1 MLQYFLNSTSK
12 PAELLHDKTH
22 LNTMPRLLYT
32 YLVNQILAP
41 FYASLIILS
50 SILFLGKLIPILD
63 IILDYNIAL
72 NDFIRLYAYFT
83 PQLLLFALPMASMMG
98 VILGTT
104 HINNEN
110 ELMVLRASGISLY
123 KMLPPVIV
131 VALSTA
137 LLTGFFSINLIP
149 AGNRAKVEL
158 AFQLATEKIERAM
171 HEKRFSES
179 LGDIILYADRIDP
192 KNQKW
197 EGVYISD
204 MRDHE
209 HPVTIISETGII
221 SSNMA
226 TGIVSI
232 ALNNGTMHRNNI
244 DTFQTIDFTRYEMN
258 LPLGTPQTNPLA
270 KVGRSTMSQGELRT
284 EAKRLGNNSHGAS
297 FLNEY
302 HKRLALPVGCFI
314 LTILGFPL
322 GFLSGSRH
330 KTIGISLGLATFILY
345 YVFLT
350 AAKTISESL
359 IMPAAIAMWLPN
371 LIFLLLTIF
380 IIQKVANETHTVF
393 LEKLYDISHAVF
405 SKISWFTRRGK

>member
-1 MLQYFLNSTSK
+1 
-12 PAELLHDKTH
+12 
-22 LNTMPRLLYT
+22 MPRLLYT
-32 YLVNQILAP
+32 YLTNQVLAP
-41 FYASLIILS
+41 FYASLVILT
-50 SILFLGKLIPILD
+50 SILFLGKLIPVLD
-63 IILDYNIAL
+63 IILDYNIGL

-110 ELMVLRASGISLY
+110 ELMALKASGTSLY
-123 KMLPPVIV
+123 KMLPPIIIV
-131 VALSTA
+131 AFGTA
-137 LLTGFFSINLIP
+137 LLTGLFSIYLIP

-179 LGDIILYADRIDP
+179 LGDIILYADHIDP

-197 EGVYISD
+197 DGVYISD
-204 MRDHE
+204 MRDHK
-209 HPVTIISETGII
+209 HPVTILSKTGRISSDTETGIL
-221 SSNMA
+221 
-226 TGIVSI
+226 SI
-232 ALNNGTMHRNNI
+232 ALDNGTLHRSNV
-244 DTFQTIDFTRYEMN
+244 DTLQTIDFIRYEIN
-258 LPLGTPQTNPLA
+258 LPLETPQTNPLA
-270 KVGRSTMSQGELRT
+270 KVGRSTMSQGELQA
-284 EAKRLGNNSHGAS
+284 EAKRLGKSSRGAS
-297 FLNEY
+297 FSNEY

-322 GFLSGSRH
+322 GFLSGARH

-359 IMPAAIAMWLPN
+359 VMPAAIAIWLPN
-371 LIFLLLTIF
+371 LIFFLLTVF
-380 IIQKVANETHTVF
+380 IVQRVAKETHTVF
-393 LEKLYDISHAVF
+393 LEKLYDISHAIL
-405 SKISWFTRRGK
+405 SKIPWFTRRVK

>member
-1 MLQYFLNSTSK
+1 
-12 PAELLHDKTH
+12 
-22 LNTMPRLLYT
+22 MPRLLYT
-32 YLVNQILAP
+32 YLINQILAP

-104 HINNEN
+104 QLNNDN
-110 ELMVLRASGISLY
+110 ELMVLKASGISLY

-137 LLTGFFSINLIP
+137 LLTGFFSIYLIP

-158 AFQLATEKIERAM
+158 AFQLATEKIERAI

-221 SSNMA
+221 SSNMT

-232 ALNNGTMHRNNI
+232 ALNNGTMHRNTI
-244 DTFQTIDFTRYEMN
+244 DSVQTIDFTRYEMN
-258 LPLGTPQTNPLA
+258 LPLETPQTNPIA

-284 EAKRLGNNSHGAS
+284 EAKRGWVTIPV
-297 FLNEY
+297 
-302 HKRLALPVGCFI
+302 ALLF
-314 LTILGFPL
+314 
-322 GFLSGSRH
+322 
-330 KTIGISLGLATFILY
+330 
-345 YVFLT
+345 
-350 AAKTISESL
+350 
-359 IMPAAIAMWLPN
+359 
-371 LIFLLLTIF
+371 
-380 IIQKVANETHTVF
+380 
-393 LEKLYDISHAVF
+393 
-405 SKISWFTRRGK
+405 

>member
-1 MLQYFLNSTSK
+1 
-12 PAELLHDKTH
+12 
-22 LNTMPRLLYT
+22 MPRLLYT

-41 FYASLIILS
+41 FYASLVLLT

-72 NDFIRLYAYFT
+72 IDFIRLYAYFT

-110 ELMVLRASGISLY
+110 ELMVLKASGISLY
-123 KMLPPVIV
+123 KMLPPVIII
-131 VALSTA
+131 ALSTA
-137 LLTGFFSINLIP
+137 LLTGFFSIYLIP

-158 AFQLATEKIERAM
+158 AFQLATEKIERAI

-192 KNQKW
+192 ENQKW
-197 EGVYISD
+197 DGVYISD
-204 MRDHE
+204 MRDRE
-209 HPVTIISETGII
+209 HPVTIISETGRI
-221 SSNMA
+221 SSNMV

-232 ALNNGTMHRNNI
+232 ALKNGTLHRSNA
-244 DTFQTIDFTRYEMN
+244 DTLQTIDFHRYEMN
-258 LPLGTPQTNPLA
+258 LPLETPQTNPLA
-270 KVGRSTMSQGELRT
+270 KVGRSTMSQGELMT
-284 EAKRLGNNSHGAS
+284 ESKRLGRNLHGAT

-302 HKRLALPVGCFI
+302 HERLALPVGCFI

-322 GFLSGSRH
+322 GFLSGPRH
-330 KTIGISLGLATFILY
+330 RTIGISLGLATFILY

-350 AAKTISESL
+350 AANIISESL
-359 IMPAAIAMWLPN
+359 VMPPAIAIWLPN
-371 LIFLLLTIF
+371 LFFLLLTIF
-380 IIQKVANETHTVF
+380 FIQRVAKESHTVF
-393 LEKLYDISHAVF
+393 LEKFYDFFHAVF
-405 SKISWFTRRGK
+405 SKIPWFSRRVK

>member
-1 MLQYFLNSTSK
+1 
-12 PAELLHDKTH
+12 
-22 LNTMPRLLYT
+22 MPRLLYT

-41 FYASLIILS
+41 FYASLIILT

-63 IILDYNIAL
+63 IILDYNIAPD
-72 NDFIRLYAYFT
+72 DFIRLYAYFA

-123 KMLPPVIV
+123 KMLPPVIL

-137 LLTGFFSINLIP
+137 ILTGLFSIYLIP

-158 AFQLATEKIERAM
+158 AFQLATETIERAM

-179 LGDIILYADRIDP
+179 LGDIILYADHINAE
-192 KNQKW
+192 NQIW
-197 EGVYISD
+197 SGVYISD
-204 MRDHE
+204 MRDHK
-209 HPVTIISETGII
+209 HPVTIFSESGKI
-221 SSNMA
+221 SSNVE

-232 ALNNGTMHRNNI
+232 ALNNGSMHRNTI
-244 DTFQTIDFTRYEMN
+244 DTIQTIDFNRYEMN
-258 LPLGTPQTNPLA
+258 LPLETPQTNPLA
-270 KVGRSTMSQGELRT
+270 KVGRSTMSQVELQA
-284 EAKRLGNNSHGAS
+284 EAKHLGRNSSGAS

-350 AAKTISESL
+350 AAKIISESL
-359 IMPAAIAMWLPN
+359 VMPASIAMWLPN

-380 IIQKVANETHTVF
+380 MVQKVANETHTVF
-393 LEKLYDISHAVF
+393 LEKFYDISHAVF
-405 SKISWFTRRGK
+405 SKILWFTRRDK